1 MFNRRGFFGIKTLP
15 GLVAVLALS
24 VAAGGSPVSAAAIAP
39 HFAVYKLSLGKSH
52 GSRGVTHASGR
63 IEFKWIEGC
72 DGWTINQRTRMV
84 LTSSQGQDF
93 QSIWTLDAWESKD
106 GLSYRF
112 AIRRAEGAQDPE
124 ETRGKARLE
133 GSGLGGRV
141 DYSSPEG
148 RVLILPAGT
157 VFPTRH
163 SQDVLAAATRREFL
177 LWRTVFDGTGGE
189 GLFGVNAA
197 VAQTIPAETAP
208 SFDSPLI
215 AGVPSWR
222 MQLAYFDTKEQ
233 SPEPDHEQALR
244 IYANGVIDQLE
255 FDYTD
260 FALKA
265 SLEQLEALP
274 PPDCP

>member
-1 MFNRRGFFGIKTLP
+1 MFNFRGFFDFRSFP
-15 GLVAVLALS
+15 GLAAILALS
-24 VAAGGSPVSAAAIAP
+24 VAAGGAPVSAAAIAP

-52 GSRGVTHASGR
+52 GSPGVTHASGR

-93 QSIWTLDAWESKD
+93 QSSWTLDAWESKD

-112 AIRRAEGAQDPE
+112 AVRRAEGGQDPE
-124 ETRGKARLE
+124 ETRGKARLD
-133 GSGLGGRV
+133 GPGLGGRA
-141 DYSSPEG
+141 DYSAPEE

-157 VFPTRH
+157 VFPTQH
-163 SQDVLAAATRREFL
+163 SQEVLAAAARKQL
-177 LWRTVFDGTGGE
+177 LFWRTVFDGTGRE

-197 VAQTIPAETAP
+197 VAQTIPAGTAP

-215 AGVPSWR
+215 AGVASWR
-222 MQLAYFDTKEQ
+222 MQLAYFDTEKQ
-233 SPEPDHEQALR
+233 APEPDHEQALR
-244 IYANGVIDQLE
+244 IYANGVVDQLE